1 MSLRERVYDNL
12 VKRRNR
18 ILEGKINCI
27 PSSFTRFKDD
37 FIGIE
42 QSTYY
47 CISSFTKGGKS
58 QFTSYTFIYK
68 PLLYCYYHKE
78 VVANLKVL
86 YFPLEET
93 PERILQRF
101 ECWLLY
107 EYSGHKLRISPRDLR
122 STTTAVSQEVL
133 DLLQSDEIQDIIKYF
148 EEHIIFPEEKPNP
161 TGILNYCKS
170 YARQHGTEYTKKGKY
185 KDEWGQIK
193 ETEVFDHYEQDDPN
207 EYRLIIID
215 TMNLIDTERGMTLKQ
230 SMDKLSEYLAKYLR
244 NRYKFSPVVIQ
255 QQTFE
260 SEGNEAFKLNRL
272 RPSAQGLGDS
282 KYIARD
288 CNVLLGLFSPFRFSL
303 DSYLDYNIKKFKD
316 NIRFLEVCINRDGEM
331 GGIAP
336 LFFDGVVCAFDELP
350 LPNNKVEL
358 EKVYKYLDKIRNKQT
373 VNTTISMF
381 VCGIIKRVKDLL
393 E

>member
-27 PSSFTRFKDD
+27 PSSFTRFSGD

-78 VVANLKVL
+78 VGANLKVL

-148 EEHIIFPEEKPNP
+148 EEHVIFPEEKPNP

-170 YARQHGTEYTKKGKY
+170 YARQYGTEYNKKGKY
-185 KDEWGQIK
+185 KDE
-193 ETEVFDHYEQDDPN
+193 
-207 EYRLIIID
+207 
-215 TMNLIDTERGMTLKQ
+215 
-230 SMDKLSEYLAKYLR
+230 
-244 NRYKFSPVVIQ
+244 
-255 QQTFE
+255 
-260 SEGNEAFKLNRL
+260 
-272 RPSAQGLGDS
+272 
-282 KYIARD
+282 
-288 CNVLLGLFSPFRFSL
+288 
-303 DSYLDYNIKKFKD
+303 
-316 NIRFLEVCINRDGEM
+316 
-331 GGIAP
+331 
-336 LFFDGVVCAFDELP
+336 
-350 LPNNKVEL
+350 
-358 EKVYKYLDKIRNKQT
+358 
-373 VNTTISMF
+373 
-381 VCGIIKRVKDLL
+381 
-393 E
+393 